1 MTDINWPEPQPDSD
15 SERGEDPE
23 THLLPNLER
32 LRNMTPEE
40 RRELVGLVA
49 DWRGELVERW
59 RERVASL

>member
-1 MTDINWPEPQPDSD
+1 MSTTEPTTEE
-15 SERGEDPE
+15 SEEHGEDPE

-40 RRELVGLVA
+40 RQELVNLVR
-49 DWRGELVERW
+49 DWEGDLVERW